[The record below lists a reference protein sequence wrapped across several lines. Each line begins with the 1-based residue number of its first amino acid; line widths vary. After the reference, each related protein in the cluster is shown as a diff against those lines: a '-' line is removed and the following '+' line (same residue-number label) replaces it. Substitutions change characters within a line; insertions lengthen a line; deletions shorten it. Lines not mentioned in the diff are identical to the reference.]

1 MSVKQRLSAEARGI
15 TKDLMHKLAEDV
27 SAAMYRTLAIA
38 PQPHLPIAMSGA
50 APLLAMMGALI
61 DTDPK
66 KEPDPDCLLLA
77 GLLLARAGGARNHDP
92 IGEAYKDFEALKAA
106 GRTRDTLLAKDAT

>member
-1 MSVKQRLSAEARGI
+1 MAAPTRLSAEARGI

-27 SAAMYRTLAIA
+27 SAALYRVLAIA

-50 APLLAMMGALI
+50 APLIAMMGAIL
-61 DTDPK
+61 DTDK
-66 KEPDPDCLLLA
+66 KPEPDPDCLLLA
-77 GLLLARAGGARNHDP
+77 GLLLARAGGTKNHDP

-106 GRTRDTLLAKDAT
+106 GRTSELLAKEST